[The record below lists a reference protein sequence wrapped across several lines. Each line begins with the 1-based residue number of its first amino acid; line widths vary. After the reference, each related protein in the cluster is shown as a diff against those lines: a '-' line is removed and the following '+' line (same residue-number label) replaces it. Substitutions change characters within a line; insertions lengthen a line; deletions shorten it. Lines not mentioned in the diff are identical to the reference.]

1 MLPVYVSAFRV
12 KQIAKEEKRERKNK
26 RKKMIDR
33 MLKPSHLL
41 TSLPFLTLLLPR
53 LTSSTILPRTVL
65 PACIYDV
72 HEEMT
77 LLLITLVTAASVC
90 T

>member
-1 MLPVYVSAFRV
+1 MLQKS
-12 KQIAKEEKRERKNK
+12 Q
-26 RKKMIDR
+26 
-33 MLKPSHLL
+33 LL
-41 TSLPFLTLLLPR
+41 TSLPLISLFFPK
-53 LTSSTILPRTVL
+53 LTSSTLMPRTVL